1 MNKIEENITNLKR
14 NKNYCLKNKIKDRR
28 EILEVFKDGRETR
41 IRMRENELQRK
52 KVLRINM
59 KENRTRKI
67 RMVKG
72 IYTVRIWDRRKLYQD
87 ITVLSFKGTF
97 L

>member
-1 MNKIEENITNLKR
+1 M
-14 NKNYCLKNKIKDRR
+14 
-28 EILEVFKDGRETR
+28 EVFKDGRETR